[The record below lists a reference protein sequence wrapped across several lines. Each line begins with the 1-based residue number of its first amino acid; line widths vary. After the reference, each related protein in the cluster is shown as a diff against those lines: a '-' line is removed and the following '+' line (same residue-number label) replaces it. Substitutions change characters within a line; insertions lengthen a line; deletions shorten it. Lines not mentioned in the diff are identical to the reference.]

1 MVSVYE
7 TGTALIVSAQ
17 RCGMRMPAFL
27 LRVTVR
33 EYERPEG

>member
-17 RCGMRMPAFL
+17 RCGIADARLFTQGDSA
-27 LRVTVR
+27 
-33 EYERPEG
+33 GI